1 MKTVAGKLEDPVF
14 EMCEK
19 LRNKE
24 AQLYDHS
31 NRPIAGI
38 IYLIAGFLVPSAVE
52 RRCLIL
58 ASAAETKELL

>member
-38 IYLIAGFLVPSAVE
+38 IYLIAGFLIPSVVMMMMD
-52 RRCLIL
+52 LFV
-58 ASAAETKELL
+58 S